1 MNAYFLSNHSPTRS
15 SYKTMRLHMLALA
28 VSAALP
34 LATGVFAQEVSSTP
48 SPGANRYDPVITAGE
63 PKSAVRYS
71 APYAANAAVGKIEV
85 EIAADGLAADGQTPT
100 AVTVKVFDKTGAVLN
115 DDVVLTVEVSA
126 GRIQLP
132 NASTDELGSR
142 ALDGD
147 RTTQG
152 TQVKVKNGIAQ
163 FNLLAP
169 IEPQDVK
176 MRVTA
181 GDATAVGTIS
191 FLPEMREMIA
201 AGLVEGVV
209 RFSRKDPA
217 LIRPVR
223 LNDGFEQELRQW
235 SRTFNN
241 GKGRAATRATL
252 FIKGQVSGETLLTAA
267 YDSDKETRARLL
279 RDIRPEAFY
288 PVYGD
293 ASIRGFE
300 ARSSSKLYVRLDNG
314 KSYAMYGDFSTG
326 DGFTQLTA
334 GGTSVVAKIDQLGAY
349 NRTLTGGRWHLEG
362 ERGFLNV
369 FAANDS
375 LKQVVE
381 EYRAN
386 GTSGPYSVRNTSAL
400 ENSEKV
406 EILVRDRNQVN
417 VLVREPVVLQ
427 RFVDYTFE
435 PFSGKILFK
444 SPIPSLDENGNP
456 LSIRVTYEVDQGG
469 EKFWLGGIDGQFNVT
484 ESFSLGGKI
493 IEDRNPSSPYKLR
506 SVNAGF
512 KFGERTQLIA
522 EVAQTESVG
531 YINTNPLLG
540 PVGQFTNPFAGSAAG
555 RVDRDGNAYRL
566 EFTHQGDQSRLRA
579 YYGRADVGYDN
590 PSSGWTGGKREAAL
604 QGAFNITENFSI
616 FGEAIRTEDS
626 VTDGKRDGATLG
638 GEFKIGERFSLT
650 GGVRK
655 LRENGL
661 IGSQAFIA
669 GNPSPGSLFN
679 STGGFFGGGIDP
691 NQINPFSGQPI
702 TSNLGGTP
710 SGGGAG
716 ADVDSTTVFLG
727 ANWRASDKLTL
738 SGLLES
744 DVSGEDRKRFELGA
758 AYQLAERSRVYA
770 RAERQTGLSSQYSL
784 NQGDESNAFIL
795 GIDNTYMSNSSGIG
809 QIFNEYRLRD
819 SIEGREAQNAVGLR
833 NTFYLQEG
841 LALSTSAEYL
851 KILDGTS
858 TGAAAFTVGVDYTQS
873 ELWKGSGRLEVRRAF
888 DNETTVG
895 DDVQTSVLTT
905 IAIARKLDRNWT
917 ALARNYYLRQYNNE
931 DATGLARPDGW
942 QDRFQVGAAYRP
954 VDNNRLDVLSKYEF
968 LTENNI
974 DGSGANSDVHIL
986 SAHAIYHPSRPWW
999 ISGRIAGKVR
1009 DDEFGPAD
1017 GNARDKYSAWLLGGR
1032 VIYDFTENWDFGV
1045 LASVLQGKQTGQTGD
1060 SRQYAYGIEAGRLLR
1075 QNLWLSAGYN
1085 WSGFSDDD
1093 LVGTDYT
1100 NQGAYIR
1107 LRFKFDENLLRRDDK
1122 NINRSLDR

>member
-1 MNAYFLSNHSPTRS
+1 MKTHSLPMNSKKRSAYQAV
-15 SYKTMRLHMLALA
+15 RLTTLALA

-34 LATGVFAQEVSSTP
+34 LATSVFAQEISNTP
-48 SPGANRYDPVITAGE
+48 SPTANRYDPVIQAGE
-63 PKSAVRYS
+63 PLSAVRYS
-71 APYAANAAVGKIEV
+71 APYAANASVGKIEV
-85 EIAADGLAADGQTPT
+85 EVADDGLAADGQTPT
-100 AVTVKVFDKTGAVLN
+100 AVTVKVFDKSGAPLS
-115 DDVVLTVEVSA
+115 DDVIVTVEVSA
-126 GRIQLP
+126 GRIQVKD
-132 NASTDELGSR
+132 AATDELGSR
-142 ALDGD
+142 ALDAD

-152 TQVKVKNGIAQ
+152 TQIKVKNGAVQ

-181 GDATAVGTIS
+181 GDATAIGTIS
-191 FLPEMREMIA
+191 FVPELREMIA
-201 AGLVEGVV
+201 AGLIEGVV

-235 SRTFNN
+235 SRSFSN
-241 GKGRAATRATL
+241 GKGRAAARATIFL
-252 FIKGQVSGETLLTAA
+252 KGKISGATLLTAA

-334 GGTSVVAKIDQLGAY
+334 GGVSTGAKLDQLGSY

-369 FAANDS
+369 FAANDT

-386 GTSGPYSVRNTSAL
+386 GTSGPYSVQNTSAL

-406 EILVRDRNQVN
+406 EILVRDKNQLN
-417 VLVREPVVLQ
+417 LLAREPVVLQ

-484 ESFSLGGKI
+484 DAFSIGGKV

-506 SVNAGF
+506 SLNAGF

-522 EVAQTESVG
+522 EVAQTESVAFV
-531 YINTNPLLG
+531 NTNPLIG
-540 PVGQFTNPFAGSAAG
+540 PVGQFTNPFAGNTAG
-555 RVDRDGNAYRL
+555 RVDRDGTAARI
-566 EFTHQGDQSRLRA
+566 EFTHQGESARVRA
-579 YYGRADVGYDN
+579 YVGNANAGYDN
-590 PSSGWTGGKREAAL
+590 PSSGWTGGKREAAV
-604 QGAFNITENFSI
+604 QGAFDLSEKFSL
-616 FGEAIRTEDS
+616 FGEAIRTEDT
-626 VTDGKRDGATLG
+626 VTNGKRDGATLG
-638 GEFKIGERFSLT
+638 GEYKISDRFSLN

-661 IGSQAFIA
+661 IGSQAFIG

-679 STGGFFGGGIDP
+679 GSGGFFGGIDP
-691 NQINPFSGQPI
+691 NQINSFTGQPI
-702 TSNLGGTP
+702 TQNVGGLP
-710 SGGGAG
+710 GGGAG
-716 ADVDSTTVFLG
+716 GVPVDSTTVFLG
-727 ANWRASDKLTL
+727 ARWRATDKLSL
-738 SGLLES
+738 SGLLET
-744 DVSGEDRKRFELGA
+744 DFDGLDRKRFEFGA
-758 AYQLAERSRVYA
+758 AYQVAERSRVYA

-784 NQGDESNAFIL
+784 NQGDESNAFIF
-795 GIDNTYMSNSSGIG
+795 GVDNTYMSNSSGVG
-809 QIFNEYRLRD
+809 QIFSEYRLRD
-819 SIEGREAQNAVGLR
+819 GLEGREAQAAVGLR
-833 NTFYLQEG
+833 NTFYLNEG
-841 LALSTSAEYL
+841 FAISTGAEYL
-851 KILDGTS
+851 KILDGS
-858 TGAAAFTVGVDYTQS
+858 AVGAAALTFGVDYTQS
-873 ELWKGSGRLEVRRAF
+873 ELWKGSGRIEIRRAF
-888 DNETTVG
+888 DNDTTIG
-895 DDVQTSVLTT
+895 DDTQTSLLNTLAV
-905 IAIARKLDRNWT
+905 ARKLDRNWT
-917 ALARNYYLRQYNNE
+917 ALARNYYLRQFNSE
-931 DATGLARPDGW
+931 DATGLAREDGW
-942 QDRFQVGAAYRP
+942 QDRFQIGAAYRP

-974 DGSGANSDVHIL
+974 DGSGANADVHIF

-999 ISGRIAGKVR
+999 LSGRVAGKVR

-1017 GNARDKYSAWLLGGR
+1017 GNARDKYTAWLLGAR
-1032 VIYDFTENWDFGV
+1032 LIYDISENWDAGV
-1045 LASVLQGKQTGQTGD
+1045 LFSTLQGKQTGQTGN
-1060 SRQYAYGIEAGRLLR
+1060 SRQYAYGLEVGRLLH

-1100 NQGAYIR
+1100 NGGAFIR
-1107 LRFKFDENLLRRDDK
+1107 LRFKFDENLFRSDDSVV
-1122 NINRSLDR
+1122 NRSLDR